1 MKNIELKHLLFFWSV
16 VIIIWLLMAGVRAET
31 GMTAKVEKSDYY
43 KCVEVCNTQNL
54 PIVSPSGKF

>member
-31 GMTAKVEKSDYY
+31 EMTAKVELNKDN
-43 KCVEVCNTQNL
+43 CHTTCLAECE
-54 PIVSPSGKF
+54 SGF